1 MRFCIGPCSS
11 KIFDA
16 LQSESFLTEREQQ
29 MVAQSTS
36 YKQKPRKMPNS
47 VVQGTRIL
55 GKTGGRPALL
65 YRCAKSSRMCPA
77 ESPDEKGVGQA
88 AGIDPRIRAIS
99 PQPLTIDLATGWILH
114 TQDEVFDHRESR
126 EKSEARLRE
135 YTPDF
140 RFDLLDGRRI
150 IVEVKNRRY
159 PGSADYWAKVEKAK
173 LILEANG
180 FRFQVIYIDYEASS
194 ALMHNV
200 EILNALTT
208 NSKSTITQSQIQ
220 VIEDDIG
227 DAISSLGHVAKL
239 AGMTIREAPLLV
251 LHGVVS
257 ADISTGY
264 LGSFTPVRL
273 AHGDLAHL
281 AVLNIDGDR
290 K

>member
-1 MRFCIGPCSS
+1 MLSQTPPR
-11 KIFDA
+11 K
-16 LQSESFLTEREQQ
+16 R
-29 MVAQSTS
+29 
-36 YKQKPRKMPNS
+36 KPRKLPDS

-77 ESPDEKGVGQA
+77 ESPDEKSVGQA

-99 PQPLTIDLATGWILH
+99 PQPLTVDLVTGWILH
-114 TQDEVFDHRESR
+114 TQDEVISHRDTR

-140 RFDLLDGRRI
+140 RFDLLDGRHI

-159 PGSADYWAKVEKAK
+159 PGSPAYWEKVEKAK

-180 FRFQVIYIDYEASS
+180 YRFQVINIDYEAS
-194 ALMHNV
+194 APLMHNV
-200 EILNALTT
+200 EILNALIT
-208 NSKSTITQSQIQ
+208 NFKGKITQSQ
-220 VIEDDIG
+220 VAAIEADVG
-227 DAISSLGHVAKL
+227 DSISSLGHVAEL
-239 AGMTIREAPLLV
+239 AGMTIREAPMLV

-257 ADISTGY
+257 ADISAEY
-264 LGSFTPVRL
+264 LGSRTPVRL

-281 AVLNIDGDR
+281 AVLNIEGD
-290 K
+290 KK